1 MSNYTSMLI
10 DALLIGFLLFTLI
23 HGSLSTY
30 IAFAGPSM
38 SGVATNSAIPTLA
51 SFVSKTE

>member
-1 MSNYTSMLI
+1 MSNYTSLLI

-30 IAFAGPSM
+30 IAFAGPAT
-38 SGVATNSAIPTLA
+38 SGAASTGAIPTLA
-51 SFVSKTE
+51 SFVAKTA